1 MSLRFL
7 YLLLLCVALG
17 APALTAADEASAP
30 AVPATPTA
38 APASAPGAAAP
49 APTLAA
55 TVDQF
60 VALLN
65 PDIYALDENRNPI
78 IVTKNPFNAP
88 ASDVARRVV
97 GMTWF
102 SALVFLP
109 FLVLPLVLLLV
120 VIWKFRDRG
129 DGRKPATF
137 THNSRIEI
145 IWTAIPCLALAVVAL
160 PVYEVLYFMELP
172 PADKKDQQ
180 VITVTGKQF
189 AWDYEYKGIYKDPT
203 ALKKESLTSG
213 QDVAGLQ
220 EPVVLTRGR
229 VVVLNITSQD
239 VNHAWWIPAFGVKK
253 DAIMGRFTNTWFT
266 PDTLGTYKG
275 QCAELCGRDHGIM
288 LISAVVV
295 EDDVAARYYEL
306 LRHRDDTRPVW
317 DAIQPAPGTAFDPAR
332 LKAAV
337 AAYLGKEP
345 SEAHRFALSYWIAS
359 DYASWL
365 RGLPPARSSF
375 AEQLGL
381 AKPVGDA
388 RQTGK
393 AIQDAVRARRQ
404 LVDEQIAAA
413 TIPAPAG
420 EPALAA
426 RQAQ

>member
-1 MSLRFL
+1 
-7 YLLLLCVALG
+7 
-17 APALTAADEASAP
+17 
-30 AVPATPTA
+30 
-38 APASAPGAAAP
+38 
-49 APTLAA
+49 PTLAA

-60 VALLN
+60 VNLLN
-65 PDIYALDENRNPI
+65 PNIYALDENGNPI

-97 GMTWF
+97 SMTWF
-102 SALVFLP
+102 SSIVFLP

-137 THNSRIEI
+137 THNARIEI

-160 PVYEVLYFMELP
+160 PVYEVLYYMELP
-172 PADKKDQQ
+172 PAEKKDQQ
-180 VITVTGKQF
+180 VITVTGRQF
-189 AWDYEYKGIYKDPT
+189 AWAYEYKGIYKDPN
-203 ALKKESLTSG
+203 AAKKESLSTSL
-213 QDVAGLQ
+213 DVAFLQ
-220 EPVVLTRGR
+220 EPVVLTKGR
-229 VVVLNITSQD
+229 TVVLNITSQD

-266 PDTLGTYKG
+266 PDTLGIYKG

-295 EDDVAARYYEL
+295 DDDTAARYYEL
-306 LRHRDDTRPVW
+306 LRHRDDTGPVW
-317 DAIQPAPGTAFDPAR
+317 DAIKPAPGTAFDADK

-345 SEAHRFALSYWIAS
+345 SAAHRFALSYWIAS
-359 DYASWL
+359 NYASWL
-365 RGLPPARSSF
+365 RGLPPANSSF
-375 AEQLGL
+375 AEQLGI

-388 RQTGK
+388 RQADK
-393 AIQDAVRARRQ
+393 ALQDAVRARRK
-404 LVDEQIAAA
+404 LVDDQLAAV
-413 TIPAPAG
+413 TIPVPAG

-426 RQAQ
+426 HQAP